1 VNLKELLLAA
11 IDRFGNQQ
19 AVGEQV
25 GVDRTRISRAMR
37 GEHSLEVV
45 NCLRLAKAMDMN
57 PAEVL
62 RAAGKADVAALLEGF
77 YEQPSISPSERELL
91 KRWATLTDSS
101 RRSLLAVMQEL
112 ATAEGRKSKK
122 TA

>member
-1 VNLKELLLAA
+1 MNLNDLLTEA
-11 IDRFGNQQ
+11 IERFGNQQ

-45 NCLRLAKAMDMN
+45 NCLRLAKALDRN
-57 PAEVL
+57 PGQVL
-62 RAAGKADVAALLEGF
+62 RAAGKADVAELLEGF
-77 YEQPSISPSERELL
+77 YAQPTISQAERELL
-91 KRWATLTDSS
+91 KRWAGLTEAS

-112 ATAEGRKSKK
+112 VAAEARKPKK